1 VPHYAKFHL
10 LKKVTDTQRNPM
22 GRYAEVFIAGASDRI
37 IGVQRVLKEVDMSVF
52 SGTEI
57 ALKANYNSADPP
69 PASTSIETLE
79 ALCTAILAEKPSK
92 LILAERS
99 GMGNTRSV
107 LEDRGVLKLA
117 QDKDFSVVVL
127 DELDRTGWREIQAP
141 GLHWSRGFFI
151 ANIFARADKVIQTCC
166 LKTHRFGGHF
176 TMSLKNSV
184 GLIAKRVPGINYDF
198 MGELHNS
205 PFQRLMIAE
214 INKFYRTDLVLMDAT
229 YGFAT
234 GGPDKGKLIRP
245 DVIITGTD
253 RVAIDAAGVALLRS
267 YGTTHDVMG
276 GKIFEQEQIA
286 RAAQLGIGV
295 TSAADIQLF
304 PFGKTAESVADRIQV
319 QLDTD
324 R

>member
-1 VPHYAKFHL
+1 
-10 LKKVTDTQRNPM
+10 M
-22 GRYAEVFIAGASDRI
+22 GRYAEVFIAGASDRN

-69 PASTSIETLE
+69 PASTSTGTLD
-79 ALCTAILAEKPSK
+79 ALCTAILAEKPTK

-117 QDKDFSVVVL
+117 QEKDFSVAGTWMI
-127 DELDRTGWREIQAP
+127 LDRTGWREIQAP

-184 GLIAKRVPGINYDF
+184 GLIAKRIPGINYDF

-253 RVAIDAAGVALLRS
+253 RVAIDAVGVALLRS
-267 YGTTHDVMG
+267 YGTMHDVMG

-286 RAAQLGIGV
+286 RAAQLDIGV

-319 QLDTD
+319 QLDRD